1 MAGIIILILIAVF
14 TGVLLLR
21 AALFL
26 PKTQDIPAK
35 QEVSL
40 DREKAVSNLAA
51 LIRCR
56 TVSYHDPEKEDDA
69 EFEKLL
75 SQLPI
80 LYPNVWKTCTFTRF
94 PDRGILFRWK
104 GRNEKTAGLGA
115 GESENAEASVLMAHY
130 DVVPVDADAWQE
142 PPFDAVIKDGVM
154 WGRGT
159 LDTKVTLNGILTAAD
174 SLIAT
179 GFVPAED
186 IYFAFSGQEE
196 IDGPG
201 ATHAVAYFKENHIRL
216 SMVVDEGGAVVQDVF
231 PGVSEPCAMVGIA
244 EKGLLDLEYAI
255 HSQGGHASAP
265 KPHSPVG
272 ILAEAVCRVED
283 HPMKMH
289 ISKPVAEMFDT
300 LGRHAPF
307 GYRIVFANMWAFGWI
322 LDLATRKTGG
332 AFNALLRT
340 TVAFTQMKG
349 SSAPNVL
356 PPEASVISNIRIA
369 PSETIDG
376 VIKKLQSCIH
386 DSRVQLSVFGDYS
399 MDPSPISRTD
409 TDGWKRVS
417 NAICGTWNNP
427 IVTPYLMVQ
436 CSDSRHYRDVSDRV
450 YRFSAMD
457 LTEEE
462 RGLIHGS
469 NERIRLDA
477 AVRAVEFFYRL
488 MLQC

>member
-1 MAGIIILILIAVF
+1 
-14 TGVLLLR
+14 
-21 AALFL
+21 
-26 PKTQDIPAK
+26 
-35 QEVSL
+35 
-40 DREKAVSNLAA
+40 
-51 LIRCR
+51 
-56 TVSYHDPEKEDDA
+56 
-69 EFEKLL
+69 
-75 SQLPI
+75 
-80 LYPNVWKTCTFTRF
+80 
-94 PDRGILFRWK
+94 
-104 GRNEKTAGLGA
+104 
-115 GESENAEASVLMAHY
+115 
-130 DVVPVDADAWQE
+130 
-142 PPFDAVIKDGVM
+142 
-154 WGRGT
+154 
-159 LDTKVTLNGILTAAD
+159 
-174 SLIAT
+174 
-179 GFVPAED
+179 
-186 IYFAFSGQEE
+186 
-196 IDGPG
+196 
-201 ATHAVAYFKENHIRL
+201 
-216 SMVVDEGGAVVQDVF
+216 
-231 PGVSEPCAMVGIA
+231 
-244 EKGLLDLEYAI
+244 
-255 HSQGGHASAP
+255 
-265 KPHSPVG
+265 
-272 ILAEAVCRVED
+272 
-283 HPMKMH
+283 MKMH